1 MKLLNNIDGPSL
13 TFWADMG
20 NHLWQSTL
28 FGVFIVLI
36 ILLLKKASA
45 NTRYIVGWI
54 GLIKFILPSAF
65 LYQAVQ
71 SLQLSFLSKGFW
83 NMEAL
88 MPLNRHLA
96 EPLFLFNKSNALSLE
111 PVSVV
116 GVSSFSGIIL
126 LNIIGFVWLAGTLFQ
141 FFRWQY
147 RLNNLKRELL
157 NYSHAAPESL
167 QNILGQLRQK
177 IGLKK
182 NVNALLVDRKVEPGV
197 LGIFTPRIILPTY
210 LYKNL
215 SASEL
220 EPILIHELAHVKRQD
235 NLWGFMQML
244 LYCFLW
250 FNPLIWWLNRRLT
263 WESERSCDEEV
274 LIQSNDKNNYAK
286 GIIIVSHYCIGL
298 KIPGFSGINDVGL
311 ENRLESIISF
321 NGNKLSNRYTQRF
334 IIFTVSIFLLLTTSA
349 SGFLAHMEA
358 ISTQDG
364 ERYDNEF
371 TSAESDSIAEAIY
384 NYTGAIIPAEPAI
397 KESMN
402 TDDDYKINLMSDTKG
417 ERLNTFINYE
427 EASKVKVY
435 PAEESV
441 HQERI
446 EKGAHHTVSKTET
459 NPFRAQSA
467 VSTLNKFFSPLQV
480 PQTVA
485 NKENIQSYQ
494 TVVRS
499 YRENQSEN
507 DKEYY
512 SQLQVLNQVKPV
524 FPEAVLHLGITE
536 GFAEVVLIVN
546 ERGEQRDMIVSVA
559 SHKQFGSASVAA
571 IQKWNFIPL
580 QVDGKAQT
588 SRVKVN
594 VDFEYIGVGQ
604 PKYPS
609 IIEEAALRFE
619 RDGLFDNIS
628 NLGQLDH
635 EPRLIKDVRPVY
647 PENLKKSE
655 KSGMVVVEFFIDPAG
670 NVKAP
675 GIKMAT
681 DDEFAISALA
691 AIKEWKFEPPLK
703 RGRPT
708 YARVYQR
715 FSYNH
720 IPVNF

>member
-1 MKLLNNIDGPSL
+1 MKLFSLIDGPSL
-13 TFWADMG
+13 TFWVDMG

-96 EPLFLFNKSNALSLE
+96 EPLFLFNKSGALSLE

-116 GVSSFSGIIL
+116 GGSSSSGIFL
-126 LNIIGFVWLAGTLFQ
+126 LNILGFIWLSGTLFQ

-147 RLNNLKRELL
+147 RLINLKRELL
-157 NYSHAAPESL
+157 NHSQAAPESL
-167 QNILGQLRQK
+167 HITLDQLRK
-177 IGLKK
+177 KFGLRKE
-182 NVNALLVDRKVEPGV
+182 VNALLVDKKVEPGV
-197 LGIFTPRIILPTY
+197 LGIFSPRIILPTY
-210 LYKNL
+210 LFKNL

-220 EPILIHELAHVKRQD
+220 EPILIHELAHVKRRD
-235 NLWGFMQML
+235 NLWGFLQMVL
-244 LYCFLW
+244 FCFLW

-263 WESERSCDEEV
+263 WESERSCDEAV
-274 LIQSNDKNNYAK
+274 LMQSKDKNNYAK
-286 GIIIVSHYCIGL
+286 GIIMVSHYCIGL

-321 NGNKLSNRYTQRF
+321 NGKKLSNRFTHCV
-334 IIFTVSIFLLLTTSA
+334 IIFTVSFFLLLTTSA

-358 ISTQDG
+358 VSTQG
-364 ERYDNEF
+364 EEQYETEI
-371 TSAESDSIAEAIY
+371 TSVDSDSSTEAIY
-384 NYTGAIIPAEPAI
+384 NYTGVIIPEDAAI
-397 KESMN
+397 KESM
-402 TDDDYKINLMSDTKG
+402 DAGDDYKIILMSDAKE
-417 ERLNTFINYE
+417 ERLNTFVNYE
-427 EASKVKVY
+427 EASKVKGY

-441 HQERI
+441 YQERI

-485 NKENIQSYQ
+485 NKENSQSYQ

-499 YRENQSEN
+499 NRENQSEN

-512 SQLQVLNQVKPV
+512 SQLEVLNQVKPV
-524 FPEAVLHLGITE
+524 FPESVLHLGITE
-536 GFAEVVLIVN
+536 GFAEVVLIVD

-559 SHKQFGSASVAA
+559 SHKQFGLASVAA

-594 VDFEYIGVGQ
+594 VDFKYIGVGQ
-604 PKYPS
+604 AKYPS

-619 RDGLFDNIS
+619 RNGLFDNIS

-635 EPRLIKDVRPVY
+635 EPRLIKNVRPVY

-703 RGRPT
+703 RGKPT

-715 FSYNH
+715 FAYNH